1 MANPVARQVLKW
13 LWIIL
18 QPKIEDLL
26 RELAD
31 KAGDVVRQMAERLR
45 TRATVSEEMAK
56 QAAARAEEAVSSD
69 PLEAARQR
77 GRQEAYEEM
86 AKALGVDA
94 EALQH
99 DADGLRNQ
107 LLADGQKKQSQLRL
121 TTEMRVNDI
130 PDQPT

>member
-1 MANPVARQVLKW
+1 MKW

-26 RELAD
+26 RELTD
-31 KAGDVVRQMAERLR
+31 KAGDVIRQMAERIR
-45 TRATVSEEMAK
+45 TRATVSKEMAK

-86 AKALGVDA
+86 AVALGVDA

-107 LLADGQKKQSQLRL
+107 LLADGKTSRAS
-121 TTEMRVNDI
+121 
-130 PDQPT
+130 